1 MPSGDPEIRGLPK
14 PLFFLVAGCS
24 LAPYGRRM
32 ALPRDAT
39 LVVIGAFKLAKGILL
54 VVLGLVLLRLAPS
67 NVADIAAR
75 WIGQLH
81 IDPDNRYLGRAV
93 HAILALDEERLKAVS
108 AGLFVYSALF
118 VTEGI
123 GLLRRKRWAE
133 YFTAIVTGSL
143 VPLEIYE
150 VVRHPG
156 AVRAA
161 VLLANVAIVWY
172 LARRLHAGA
181 GGGSSQCS
189 EIIG

>member
-1 MPSGDPEIRGLPK
+1 MKEDHHDR
-14 PLFFLVAGCS
+14 VT
-24 LAPYGRRM
+24 LA
-32 ALPRDAT
+32 
-39 LVVIGAFKLAKGILL
+39 VIGAFKLAKSILL
-54 VVLGLVLLRLAPS
+54 LALGLVLLHLVHS
-67 NVADIAAR
+67 DVAASVAS
-75 WIGQLH
+75 WIRPLH

-93 HAILALDEERLKAVS
+93 HALLALDEAQLKAAT
-108 AGLFVYSALF
+108 AGVFVYTGVFL
-118 VTEGI
+118 TEGI
-123 GLLRRKRWAE
+123 GLLLRKRWAE

-181 GGGSSQCS
+181 GGGRRQCS
-189 EIIG
+189 ATNR